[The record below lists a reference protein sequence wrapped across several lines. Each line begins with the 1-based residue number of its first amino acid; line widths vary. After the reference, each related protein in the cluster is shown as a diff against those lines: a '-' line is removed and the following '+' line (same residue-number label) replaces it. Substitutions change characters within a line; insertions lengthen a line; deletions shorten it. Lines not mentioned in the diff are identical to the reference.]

1 MCQKNTVELS
11 KWQTTDDIYKNL
23 EGYNPTKKGNA
34 SIVFHDIIGDMKS
47 NRKLTPT
54 ITELFLRGR
63 KLNLNI

>member
-1 MCQKNTVELS
+1 MYQKNTVELS
-11 KWQTTDDIYKNL
+11 KWQTTDDIYKSL
-23 EGYNPTKKGNA
+23 EGYNPTKKGNV
-34 SIVFHDIIGDMKS
+34 SIVFDDIIGDMKS

>member
-1 MCQKNTVELS
+1 MF
-11 KWQTTDDIYKNL
+11 DDIT
-23 EGYNPTKKGNA
+23 GY
-34 SIVFHDIIGDMKS
+34 IKS